1 MPTKSVCVLFCCLAL
16 FVSGVARA
24 EVAAGHGPLPRFP
37 SVSTTAVTFV
47 AAGNL
52 WTMPRAGGRATPLTS
67 DPGQVLAPH
76 FSPDGRSIAFT
87 WCRGGSNDVYVLPAS
102 GGTPVRLTHGPSLT
116 AYDNLVTGW
125 TPDGS
130 RVLFLSLRASPLKG
144 SETYEVSA
152 TGGLATPLNLGHSGL
167 SSLSPDGTRIVYDWS
182 YRNLGGDRWKRYR
195 GGQAGRLFL
204 YDFVHRTLARL
215 TDRQGIDTAPMWA
228 GNRIYFLSDRGPE
241 RRLNIWMID
250 PATRVVRQVTHH
262 ADYDIDMPSIGPG
275 GIAYQQG
282 GKLRLIDLPSERMRD
297 VPTSLPEDA
306 HDRPQDVPGAPFA
319 QHQDIVDQPN
329 YALGPRGGTAYLA
342 VHGDLFA
349 VTRDGKWA
357 DLTNTPD
364 HVEDHPVVSPDSR
377 TLAFVTD
384 AGGEQQVAA
393 MPLDQPGRART
404 LTHFRAGVLY
414 APRWSPDG
422 QWLAVADANKRLW
435 LIDAISGKTEQIAL
449 DPYAEIQDATFSADS
464 RRLAYSVVRTSQAR
478 AIHLRDLAGG
488 TDTVLSAPL
497 ESDHDPAFAADG
509 RSLFFVS
516 ARREHPFVS
525 DRDRDGTVATLGSD
539 GLYRATIPAEV
550 AGDVGIF
557 TESAR
562 EVPVELPGGV
572 ADLQVRGGTLFYRA
586 TPLAGVDGDLPGQ
599 RSALHAWNASAR
611 RDRLVAG
618 DADGYVLSPDGGSAL
633 IVRDGSFHVVE
644 TTEDRHGDDALSL
657 ATLRVA
663 IDRGAEHREMF
674 EQAWRL
680 DRDLFWDPKLDGMD
694 WQAVHDRYAPLV
706 EQARSHED
714 MIYLLGELQGE
725 LSTSHMFIARGD
737 SGDPRP
743 VAATAL
749 IGADFTLDAAA
760 GRYRLAHIYRG
771 DESRSRFRA
780 PLGDPALDVQDGDY
794 LLAVGDEPLRAP
806 DDPFR
811 LLADRHGPLTL
822 TVAHELDGP
831 VHTITVDPIASEV
844 EIRKLDWIAR
854 NRARVDRLSGGRVGY
869 VFLSD
874 FSELGSEDFLRQY
887 YPQANKAGLVI
898 DDRDNRGGFTSQWVL
913 DLLHRPQAGIFR
925 NREGG
930 ISTLPGALAPPRL
943 VTVTNLFSA
952 SDGDQFPY
960 FFRAWGMGA
969 VVGQRT
975 WGGVRGI
982 KGPWQLIDGTT
993 VTVPKDSLLTT
1004 AGARIIENRG
1014 AEPDIVVNDSP
1025 ADRIAGR
1032 DPQLEK
1038 AVAVILEAESRW
1050 RVFVS
1055 ARSQSA
1061 LPAKEP

>member
-1 MPTKSVCVLFCCLAL
+1 MPTKSVCVLSCCLAL
-16 FVSGVARA
+16 SVSSIAQADVI
-24 EVAAGHGPLPRFP
+24 AGSVPLPRFP
-37 SVSTTAVTFV
+37 SVSTTAITFV
-47 AAGNL
+47 AQGNL
-52 WTMPRAGGRATPLTS
+52 WTMPRAGGRATPLTN

-87 WCRGGSNDVYVLPAS
+87 WCRSGSNDVYVLPAG

-152 TGGLATPLNLGHSGL
+152 TGGLATPINLGHSGL

-195 GGQAGRLFL
+195 GGQAGELFIF
-204 YDFVHRTLARL
+204 DFAHRRLARL
-215 TDRQGIDTAPMWA
+215 TDWEGIDTAPMWA
-228 GNRIYFLSDRGPE
+228 GSRIYFLSDRGTE

-250 PATRVVRQVTHH
+250 PVTKVARQITHYT
-262 ADYDIDMPSIGPG
+262 DYDIDMPSIGPG

-282 GKLRLIDLPSERMRD
+282 GKLRLIDLPSERVED
-297 VPTSLPEDA
+297 VSMSLPETVQ
-306 HDRPQDVPGAPFA
+306 DRPREVPGMPFA
-319 QHQDIVDQPN
+319 QHQDIVHHPD
-329 YALGPRGGTAYLA
+329 YALGPDGGTAYLA
-342 VHGDLFA
+342 VRGDLFA
-349 VTRDGKWA
+349 VARDGRWA

-364 HVEDHPVVSPDSR
+364 HVEDHPVVSPDGR
-377 TLAFVTD
+377 TLAFITD
-384 AGGEQQVAA
+384 IDGEQQVAT
-393 MPLDQPGRART
+393 MPLDQPGRTRV
-404 LTHFRAGVLY
+404 LTQFRAGVLY

-422 QWLAVADANKRLW
+422 RWLAVADANKRLW
-435 LIDAISGKTEQIAL
+435 LVDATSGKTEQIAL
-449 DPYAEIQDATFSADS
+449 DAYAEIQDATFSADS
-464 RRLAYSVVRTSQAR
+464 RSLAYSMVRTNQTR

-488 TDTVLSAPL
+488 TDTVLSALL

-539 GLYRATIPAEV
+539 GLYRATIPAEM
-550 AGDVGIF
+550 AGDVRIF
-557 TESAR
+557 TKSAR

-572 ADLQVRGGTLFYRA
+572 ADLQVRGDTLFYRA
-586 TPLAGVDGDLPGQ
+586 TPLAGVDGDLRGQ

-611 RDRLVAG
+611 RDRLVAD

-633 IVRDGSFHVVE
+633 IVRDGGFHVVE
-644 TTEDRHGDDALSL
+644 TTEDRHGDNALSL

-663 IDRGAEHREMF
+663 IDLRAEHREMF

-725 LSTSHMFIARGD
+725 LSTSHMFIAKGD

-743 VAATAL
+743 AAATAL

-780 PLGDPALDVQDGDY
+780 PLGNPTLDVRDGDY
-794 LLAVGDEPLRAP
+794 LLALDDEQLEAP

-822 TVAHELDGP
+822 TVAHELNGP
-831 VHTITVDPIASEV
+831 VRTITVDPIASEV

-887 YPQANKAGLVI
+887 YPQADKAGLVI

-930 ISTLPGALAPPRL
+930 ISTLPGALAPPHL

-960 FFRAWGMGA
+960 FFRAWNLGA

-1004 AGARIIENRG
+1004 AGAKIIENRG

-1038 AVAVILEAESRW
+1038 AVALILA
-1050 RVFVS
+1050 
-1055 ARSQSA
+1055 
-1061 LPAKEP
+1061 AKSN